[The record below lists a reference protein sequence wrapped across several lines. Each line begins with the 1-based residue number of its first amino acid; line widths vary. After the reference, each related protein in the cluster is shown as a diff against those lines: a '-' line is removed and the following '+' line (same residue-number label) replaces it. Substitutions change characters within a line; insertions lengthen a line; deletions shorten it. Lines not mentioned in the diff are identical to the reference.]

1 MDPCDTTPGGK
12 GYLESVAQNVR
23 SIEKRLRAVERRL
36 SMKDHSSSSGEYNDI
51 CLETCGQCTNI
62 VSVDE
67 VKHEIDALRNE
78 IVSVRDQIPDTEQ
91 SDEFQEFWSDGA
103 REHIDSLEKRVSQ
116 IEDGNKV
123 KIGSFKIPF
132 ELSGLIAAIF
142 LFITGVLIYSQRWD
156 VIRSPYFSLTLSFA
170 LVMSVLMK
178 IYLVRRS

>member
-1 MDPCDTTPGGK
+1 MDPCDTPSGRK

-36 SMKDHSSSSGEYNDI
+36 SMKDHSSSSGGHDDI
-51 CLETCGQCTNI
+51 CMETGGEYINI

-67 VKHEIDALRNE
+67 MKHEINVLRNE
-78 IVSVRDQIPDTEQ
+78 IVSIRNQIPNTEQ
-91 SDEFQEFWSDGA
+91 PDEFQEFQSDDT
-103 REHIDSLEKRVSQ
+103 REYINSLEKRVSQ

-142 LFITGVLIYSQRWD
+142 LFVTGVLIYSQRWD

-170 LVMSVLMK
+170 LVMSVLIK